1 MFVSTDLWKCQFL
14 LPLVSVGLVFLSAL
28 IGVCACLCRSITLT
42 LFVGLLHLLAGKTLK
57 TANGYFP
64 QLPEKELQ
72 FDVYCFLRP
81 VYHGDCMLFPCG
93 RVFVTRN
100 IQPAR
105 GDGLFTGLV
114 LVFGSGLV
122 SAADH
127 GCHALHMGREEPP
140 PKLHSND
147 SLQGCLG
154 NRGLTIESP
163 KGLSA
168 LTESTQPCSLQ
179 RLLLPLTKLKL

>member
-1 MFVSTDLWKCQFL
+1 MCVHRPVEVSVPATAGLCGAGVSLGVDRSVR
-14 LPLVSVGLVFLSAL
+14 LPLPQYHSHTIRRAAASVG
-28 IGVCACLCRSITLT
+28 
-42 LFVGLLHLLAGKTLK
+42 
-57 TANGYFP
+57 
-64 QLPEKELQ
+64 
-72 FDVYCFLRP
+72 RP